1 MYRALFITYDQQSFP
16 IEDAVIL
23 LSPTLKRRLQGEWAG
38 LLFLPPFSSRQQ
50 AEEKGEDVQI
60 AEVSAE
66 TYLKLAEWCRH
77 HLEAPLQTPKVVT
90 SVKDGSSFDID
101 PWYQEFMTS
110 LSQEELF
117 EMMIAAQAW
126 DIQPLLDLA
135 AKTVATML
143 KGKSAQQIRE
153 LFDIENDFTPE
164 EEAAIKK
171 EHEWTD

>member
-1 MYRALFITYDQQSFP
+1 A
-16 IEDAVIL
+16 
-23 LSPTLKRRLQGEWAG
+23 K
-38 LLFLPPFSSRQQ
+38 
-50 AEEKGEDVQI
+50 EKGEDVQI
-60 AEVSAE
+60 PEASADV
-66 TYLKLAEWCRH
+66 YLKIEEWCKH
-77 HLEAPLQTPKVVT
+77 HLDGPPQTPKVVT

-101 PWYQEFMTS
+101 PWNQEFMTS

-126 DIQPLLDLA
+126 EIQPLLDLA
-135 AKTVATML
+135 AKTIATML
-143 KGKSAQQIRE
+143 KGKSAQQIRD